1 LDALFDDNT
10 GNGSLSDE
18 FRPISDDEEENDSG
32 EAHRATIPL
41 WLKTDYADIRE
52 RLIAEMKKNLS
63 RKPTCYDKG
72 TFIDGSQYPFFE
84 AAKRYKLQPEHF
96 YKPKYFVFIPHLLTG
111 TPI

>member
-1 LDALFDDNT
+1 MDALFDDNT
-10 GNGSLSDE
+10 SNGSLSDE
-18 FRPISDDEEENDSG
+18 FRPIPDDEEENDFESG

-72 TFIDGSQYPFFE
+72 TFIDGS
-84 AAKRYKLQPEHF
+84 
-96 YKPKYFVFIPHLLTG
+96 
-111 TPI
+111 